1 MTASGNAQRAA
12 GHREGLAPGR
22 DGSGPPASEAEAIAL
37 HVVTGFLGSG
47 KTTLINRLLRA
58 RELADTLVIV
68 NEWGE
73 IGLDH
78 LLFEAVAGEVIS
90 LEAGCLC
97 CTLRGDLVDRLA
109 DLARRRERKALA
121 PFARVVLETTGLAD
135 PAPILR
141 ALTADPFLAT
151 RYRLGGVATLVDAVN
166 GLTTLDAHGEAR
178 RQIAFADR
186 IGLTKTDLI
195 AAPLRAARLKSLR
208 AAIRDLNPFAP
219 MADVAAGEFGAAEFL
234 TEAIEV
240 SLADAPTSALAHAH
254 APSIRAYA
262 FSAQRPIGA
271 PEFARFQT
279 LLHAMLGPRL
289 LRLKGLVALAEH
301 PDEPLVVNGAQ
312 QVLHAPRRLA
322 AWPDGDRTTRVVA
335 IVDGV
340 ERALVERLWSALS
353 GVPQIDAPDL
363 AALAENPL
371 APRPGGLLG

>member
-1 MTASGNAQRAA
+1 MKALGDARREAA
-12 GHREGLAPGR
+12 GREGFVPGR
-22 DGSGPPASEAEAIAL
+22 DGLGPPVSAPKVIAL

-58 RELADTLVIV
+58 RELVDTLVIV

-97 CTLRGDLVDRLA
+97 CTLRGDLVDLLG
-109 DLARRRERKALA
+109 DLARRRDQNALA

-151 RYRLGGVATLVDAVN
+151 RFRLCGVTTLVDAVN
-166 GLTTLDAHGEAR
+166 GAATLGAHGEAQ
-178 RQIAFADR
+178 RQIALADR

-195 AAPLRAARLKSLR
+195 AGPARAARLESLR
-208 AAIRDLNPFAP
+208 AAIGDLNPFAP
-219 MADVAAGEFGAAEFL
+219 MADVAAGELGPAEFL
-234 TEAIEV
+234 TETVGI
-240 SLADAPTSALAHAH
+240 SLADAPPPAPPHA
-254 APSIRAYA
+254 ASLRAYA
-262 FSAQRPIGA
+262 FAAPDPVGA
-271 PEFARFQT
+271 PAFARFQT

-289 LRLKGLVALAEH
+289 LRIKGLVALAEH
-301 PDEPLVVNGAQ
+301 PDEPLVIQGAQ
-312 QVLHAPRRLA
+312 HVFHAPRRLA
-322 AWPDGDRTTRVVA
+322 AWPDGDRTTRVVV

-340 ERALVERLWSALS
+340 ERAVIDRLWGALS

-363 AALAENPL
+363 AALSENPL

>member
-1 MTASGNAQRAA
+1 MSALGNAQREAA
-12 GHREGLAPGR
+12 RREGLALGR
-22 DGSGPPASEAEAIAL
+22 NGLGPPVSEAEIMAL

-78 LLFEAVAGEVIS
+78 LLFEAVAGEVVS
-90 LEAGCLC
+90 LDSGCLC
-97 CTLRGDLVDRLA
+97 CTLRGDLVDRLG
-109 DLARRRERKALA
+109 DLARRRDSHAIA

-135 PAPILR
+135 SAPILR

-151 RYRLGGVATLVDAVN
+151 RYRLGGVTTLVDAVN
-166 GLTTLDAHGEAR
+166 GLQTLAAHGEAR
-178 RQIAFADR
+178 RQIALADR

-195 AAPLRAARLKSLR
+195 AGPSRAARLEPLR

-219 MADVAAGEFGAAEFL
+219 MANVAAGELGPAEFL
-234 TEAIEV
+234 TETVGI
-240 SLADAPTSALAHAH
+240 SLADAPPPALAHA
-254 APSIRAYA
+254 ASLRAYA
-262 FSAQRPIGA
+262 FAALKPVGA
-271 PEFARFQT
+271 PDFARFQT

-289 LRLKGLVALAEH
+289 LRVKGLVALAEH
-301 PDEPLVVNGAQ
+301 PDQPLVVNATQ
-312 QVLHAPRRLA
+312 QVFHAPRRLE
-322 AWPDGDRTTRVVA
+322 AWPDGERRTRVVV

-340 ERALVERLWSALS
+340 ERALVERLWGALS

>member
-1 MTASGNAQRAA
+1 MKALGNARREAA
-12 GHREGLAPGR
+12 GREGLAPGR
-22 DGSGPPASEAEAIAL
+22 DGLGPPVSKAEVIAL

-58 RELADTLVIV
+58 RELVDTLVIV

-90 LEAGCLC
+90 LESGCMC
-97 CTLRGDLVDRLA
+97 CTLRGDLVDLLG
-109 DLARRRERKALA
+109 DLARRRDQKAVA

-135 PAPILR
+135 PASILR

-151 RYRLGGVATLVDAVN
+151 RFRLCGVTTLVDAVN
-166 GLTTLDAHGEAR
+166 GAATLGAHGEAQ
-178 RQIAFADR
+178 RQIALADR

-195 AAPLRAARLKSLR
+195 AGPSRAARLKSLR

-219 MADVAAGEFGAAEFL
+219 MADVAAGELGPAEFL
-234 TEAIEV
+234 TETVGI
-240 SLADAPTSALAHAH
+240 SLADAPPPAPPHA
-254 APSIRAYA
+254 ASLRAYA
-262 FSAQRPIGA
+262 FAAPDPVGA
-271 PEFARFQT
+271 PAFARFQT

-289 LRLKGLVALAEH
+289 LRIKGLVALAEH
-301 PDEPLVVNGAQ
+301 PDEPLVIQGAQ
-312 QVLHAPRRLA
+312 HVFHAPRRLA
-322 AWPDGDRTTRVVA
+322 AWPDGDRTTRVVV

-340 ERALVERLWSALS
+340 ERAVIDRLWGALS

-363 AALAENPL
+363 AALSENPL

>member
-12 GHREGLAPGR
+12 ARREGLAPGR

-78 LLFEAVAGEVIS
+78 LLFEAVAGEVIAFNS
-90 LEAGCLC
+90 GCLC

-109 DLARRRERKALA
+109 DLARRRERNAVA

-166 GLTTLDAHGEAR
+166 GPATLDAHGEAR
-178 RQIAFADR
+178 RQIAVADR

-195 AAPLRAARLKSLR
+195 AAPQRAARLKSLR

-219 MADVAAGEFGAAEFL
+219 MADVAAGELGAAEFL
-234 TEAIEV
+234 TEAIGI
-240 SLADAPTSALAHAH
+240 SLADAPASAPPH
-254 APSIRAYA
+254 APSVRAYA

-271 PEFARFQT
+271 PDFARFQT

-312 QVLHAPRRLA
+312 QIFHAPRRLK

-371 APRPGGLLG
+371 APRAGGLLG